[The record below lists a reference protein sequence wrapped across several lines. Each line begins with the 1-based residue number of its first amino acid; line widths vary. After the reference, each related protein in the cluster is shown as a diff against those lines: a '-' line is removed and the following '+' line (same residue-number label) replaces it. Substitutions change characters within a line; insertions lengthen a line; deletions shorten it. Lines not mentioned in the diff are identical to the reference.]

1 MSEAV
6 EMAWVEDS
14 AGVTGAEDEA
24 VAERIMVIH
33 AIVRAGTPT
42 ITVGHM
48 ELVPMIQ
55 HIATIQIQVIR

>member
-6 EMAWVEDS
+6 EMTWVEDS
-14 AGVTGAEDEA
+14 AGETEAEDEV
-24 VAERIMVIH
+24 VAERRMVIH
-33 AIVRAGTPT
+33 DIVLAGTPT